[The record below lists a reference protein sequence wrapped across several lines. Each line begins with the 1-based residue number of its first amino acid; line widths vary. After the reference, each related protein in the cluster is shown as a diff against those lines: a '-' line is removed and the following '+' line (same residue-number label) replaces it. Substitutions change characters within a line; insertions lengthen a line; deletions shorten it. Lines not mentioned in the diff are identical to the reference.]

1 MRKRFTRALSVLTF
15 LFLFSFTSVHAQ
27 MLEPVKWSFKTRVTG
42 TNTAELQFIASI
54 DKGWHLYSQHLAE
67 GGPMPTEFKIDKIA
81 GIELAGAVSEP
92 KPEEIFDNMFSMK
105 VKFFNIGVTFTQ
117 KIKILTDKPVT
128 VKGAL
133 TFQACNDESCIPG
146 ELEFSFEVP
155 GAKAGAKP
163 AENRA
168 AENRAAENR
177 AAENRAAADLQSA
190 ASTSAQRAA
199 DYKSTAAPAS
209 ATPATANNAA
219 ADLQSAASIKTANND
234 DFTGKNRS
242 LLWFFL
248 QAFFW
253 GMLAI
258 FTPCVF
264 PMIPMTVSYF
274 MKSGSQGK
282 IQALVYGVSIIAIYV
297 IFGVLIAVLFGADF
311 GNWLSTHWIPNVLFF
326 LIFVIFAASFFGY
339 FEITMPSWLVN
350 KSVAQEDKGGT
361 MGTIF
366 MAFTLVLV
374 SFSCTGPIVGTVL
387 VQAVGGQVLKPIIGM
402 LGFSLAF
409 AIPFTLFAFFPQ
421 WLKQMPKSG
430 GWLNTIK
437 VVIGFIELA
446 FALKFLN
453 VPDQTYH
460 WGILDREVYLGFWI
474 VIFTMMGFYLLGKIK
489 FPHDSDY
496 PVVKS
501 FPRLL
506 LIIATFTFVVYLI
519 PGLFGA
525 PLKGISGWLPPTET
539 QDFDINAIVRDNP
552 GNGQAAKTGNLTE
565 APKYAGRLK
574 LPHGLQGYFDYDQ
587 ALKASK
593 ELKKPIFV
601 DFTGHGCTNCREM
614 ENRVWSD
621 PGVLKRLR
629 ENFVVVA
636 LYVDDKVIEMPK
648 EEWYTNKSGREV
660 RLLGKKNTEIQTGTF
675 GTNSQPYYVMLNGE
689 GTLLVSP
696 RAYDLNIETFKKF
709 LDAGVEAYN
718 KK

>member
-1 MRKRFTRALSVLTF
+1 MKNRTFRNLAILTILFIASVV
-15 LFLFSFTSVHAQ
+15 SVNAQ
-27 MLEPVKWSFKTRVTG
+27 MLEPVKWSFKTKVTG
-42 TNTAELQFIASI
+42 ANTAELQFIASM

-67 GGPMPTEFKIDKIA
+67 GGPLPTEFKIDKTT
-81 GIELAGAVSEP
+81 GIELVEAVSEP
-92 KPEEIFDNMFSMK
+92 KPEEIFDKMFSMK
-105 VKFFNIGVTFTQ
+105 VQFFNIGVTFTQ

-133 TFQACNDESCIPG
+133 SFQTCNDESCIPG
-146 ELEFSFEVP
+146 EAEFSFEVP
-155 GAKAGAKP
+155 GAKAGATVK
-163 AENRA
+163 ATDQA
-168 AENRAAENR
+168 ADKAA
-177 AAENRAAADLQSA
+177 ADLKHDAAADLQSA
-190 ASTSAQRAA
+190 ATQSAQVAA
-199 DYKSTAAPAS
+199 DYKSTAATIAAEAPTTGAPSTATAS
-209 ATPATANNAA
+209 A
-219 ADLQSAASIKTANND
+219 SND
-234 DFTGKNRS
+234 EFTGKNRS

-282 IQALVYGVSIIAIYV
+282 IQALVYGFSIIAIYV

-350 KSVAQEDKGGT
+350 KSVQQEDKGGT

-374 SFSCTGPIVGTVL
+374 SFSCTGPIVGTVV
-387 VQAVGGQVLKPIIGM
+387 VQAVGGQILKPIIGM

-421 WLKQMPKSG
+421 WLNKMPKSG
-430 GWLNTIK
+430 GWLNSVK

-506 LIIATFTFVVYLI
+506 LIIFTFTFVVYLI

-525 PLKGISGWLPPTET
+525 PLKGISGWLPPMET

-552 GNGQAAKTGNLTE
+552 GNGGAAGRAGNMAE
-565 APKYAGRLK
+565 APKYADRLK

-587 ALKASK
+587 ALKVSK
-593 ELKKPIFV
+593 ELKKPVFV

-648 EEWYTNKSGREV
+648 EEWYINKSGKEV
-660 RLLGKKNTEIQTGTF
+660 RLLGKKNTEIQTGKF
-675 GTNSQPYYVMLNGE
+675 GTNSQPYYVMLDGE
-689 GTLLVSP
+689 GALLVSP
-696 RAYDLNIETFKKF
+696 RAYDLNIEAFKQF
-709 LDAGVEAYN
+709 LDAGVEVYY